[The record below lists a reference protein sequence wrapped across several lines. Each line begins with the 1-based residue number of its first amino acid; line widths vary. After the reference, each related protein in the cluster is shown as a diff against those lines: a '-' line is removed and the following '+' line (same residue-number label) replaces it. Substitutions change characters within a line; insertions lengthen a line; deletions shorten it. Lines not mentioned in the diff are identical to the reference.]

1 MNKTA
6 IKNYAV
12 WARNELITRVTR
24 KAFEYGIDKDNII
37 DINTDNI
44 NGRILTKDEKE
55 QRNKLIKEINDKGFE
70 QVIEEVAY
78 TWFNRFIALRF
89 MEVNNYL
96 PNKIRIFTNYDNE
109 FKPQILDE
117 AMNLELEGLDKKL
130 VYELLETNNKDELYK
145 QLLIATCNDMGNY
158 LPGMFTKISDY
169 KVLLFPDN
177 LLNQDSVL
185 GHLVTDIEEDSWND
199 QIQLIGWLY
208 QYYNTELKDSI
219 MKKSTYEKFDIPAVT
234 QLFTPDWIVNYM
246 VENTLGRIL
255 IDQTSHFMIESW
267 KYFVENKIANN
278 LSSTFE
284 YINDLN
290 LKDIK
295 FLDPCMG
302 SGHILVS
309 AFEHFIDIYK
319 YKGYSARE
327 ASRMIIENNL
337 FGLEIDERA
346 YQLSYFSLMMMAR
359 KYDRRAFANIKQN
372 NLCVL
377 QESNQLDRTLLK
389 KLSDCEVIGEKVYEN
404 FINAKELGSI
414 INCSITNDELIR
426 IEKKLNKLNQE
437 SINSGLIEML
447 ENDTLLNELK
457 PLINQAKLFAQ
468 KYDFVVTNP
477 PYMTPTKLQK
487 KYIDKH
493 YPSFKTD
500 LYSVFMEVD
509 NNFLKETG
517 YQAMINQQSWMY
529 LISFEKLRKEML
541 EKGTFVNLIHLGSD
555 AFEDISGQ
563 VVQTC
568 AFVYTKN
575 TNDIGTNGV
584 LLDLRNAV
592 SSKEKEESL
601 INKLCKS
608 YIFNSKQILSNPQ
621 YIFDYTISEYDEKY
635 SLGLIENNDK
645 VLRGPS
651 FVNNNVLRK
660 WYEIK
665 ITDINNDDNCGKWRM
680 CSRNGAKY
688 RWFTIIDEIVEETV
702 LKESSNYSSQYKE
715 GILWNDARFGTPTII
730 AKQKTKNVGYE
741 SALNFIECNQPDA
754 NMYLSLFNLGFYE
767 DMLLSRINGQHFS
780 PIYIKKLI
788 KFKSIEEINS
798 LVESIL
804 NICKKFEM
812 KSEISLNFISFIDTK
827 SSFSCEFDN
836 YNTFYT
842 NQLDEMIEN
851 ERKITCILK
860 DKIYPDPNKSLNKLP
875 FSILSKRE
883 YAIHFVSFSIGC
895 MFGRYSLDVEGLAY
909 AGGQWDESKYKSF
922 IPDTDNI
929 IPICDDEYFDDD
941 IVGRF
946 VKFVEVVYGKD
957 SLEDNLTFI
966 ANALSNK
973 GNTSREVIRNYFIND
988 FFKDHCKIYQKRP
1001 IYWLFDSGK
1010 KNGFKALI
1018 YLHRYQP
1025 DLIARMRTQY
1035 VFEQQSRYKNQIDLL
1050 ENQLNNDISSSEK
1063 IRLNKQLKKFKEQNE
1078 ELRQYEEKVHHYA
1091 DQMIDIDLDDGVK
1104 VNYEKF
1110 KDLLAKIK

>member
-468 KYDFVVTNP
+468 KYDFVVTNECE
-477 PYMTPTKLQK
+477 L
-487 KYIDKH
+487 
-493 YPSFKTD
+493 
-500 LYSVFMEVD
+500 
-509 NNFLKETG
+509 
-517 YQAMINQQSWMY
+517 
-529 LISFEKLRKEML
+529 
-541 EKGTFVNLIHLGSD
+541 
-555 AFEDISGQ
+555 
-563 VVQTC
+563 
-568 AFVYTKN
+568 
-575 TNDIGTNGV
+575 
-584 LLDLRNAV
+584 
-592 SSKEKEESL
+592 
-601 INKLCKS
+601 
-608 YIFNSKQILSNPQ
+608 
-621 YIFDYTISEYDEKY
+621 
-635 SLGLIENNDK
+635 LGLI
-645 VLRGPS
+645 
-651 FVNNNVLRK
+651 
-660 WYEIK
+660 
-665 ITDINNDDNCGKWRM
+665 
-680 CSRNGAKY
+680 A
-688 RWFTIIDEIVEETV
+688 
-702 LKESSNYSSQYKE
+702 
-715 GILWNDARFGTPTII
+715 
-730 AKQKTKNVGYE
+730 
-741 SALNFIECNQPDA
+741 
-754 NMYLSLFNLGFYE
+754 
-767 DMLLSRINGQHFS
+767 
-780 PIYIKKLI
+780 
-788 KFKSIEEINS
+788 
-798 LVESIL
+798 
-804 NICKKFEM
+804 
-812 KSEISLNFISFIDTK
+812 
-827 SSFSCEFDN
+827 
-836 YNTFYT
+836 
-842 NQLDEMIEN
+842 
-851 ERKITCILK
+851 
-860 DKIYPDPNKSLNKLP
+860 
-875 FSILSKRE
+875 
-883 YAIHFVSFSIGC
+883 
-895 MFGRYSLDVEGLAY
+895 
-909 AGGQWDESKYKSF
+909 
-922 IPDTDNI
+922 
-929 IPICDDEYFDDD
+929 
-941 IVGRF
+941 
-946 VKFVEVVYGKD
+946 
-957 SLEDNLTFI
+957 
-966 ANALSNK
+966 
-973 GNTSREVIRNYFIND
+973 
-988 FFKDHCKIYQKRP
+988 
-1001 IYWLFDSGK
+1001 
-1010 KNGFKALI
+1010 
-1018 YLHRYQP
+1018 
-1025 DLIARMRTQY
+1025 
-1035 VFEQQSRYKNQIDLL
+1035 
-1050 ENQLNNDISSSEK
+1050 
-1063 IRLNKQLKKFKEQNE
+1063 
-1078 ELRQYEEKVHHYA
+1078 
-1091 DQMIDIDLDDGVK
+1091 
-1104 VNYEKF
+1104 
-1110 KDLLAKIK
+1110 